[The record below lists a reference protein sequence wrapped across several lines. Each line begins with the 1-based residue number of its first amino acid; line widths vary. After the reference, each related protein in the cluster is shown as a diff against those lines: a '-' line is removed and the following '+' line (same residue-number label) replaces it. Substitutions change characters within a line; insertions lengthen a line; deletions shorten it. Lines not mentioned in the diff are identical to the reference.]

1 MLLHFRASYFL
12 NGFLCLMTISELIF
26 HTAPE
31 HCVLAAVVCLLE
43 SSWMQLGVPVQ
54 WWWWIHPQWQVF
66 DCRPW
71 LEAALLLG
79 ELSLPS
85 WQYELGSPAFLSL
98 WTHTHKAELKWE
110 HSSMQIAYAVRDSS
124 LSLSKLSTSRSQA
137 ELMRSGWSFTLYE
150 FCFTWHY
157 LLL

>member
-1 MLLHFRASYFL
+1 
-12 NGFLCLMTISELIF
+12 MTISELRF

-31 HCVLAAVVCLLE
+31 HCVLAAVVHPLE

-54 WWWWIHPQWQVF
+54 SWWWIYPQWQVF

-85 WQYELGSPAFLSL
+85 WQDDIGTGSLAFLSL
-98 WTHTHKAELKWE
+98 WTHTHTAELKCE
-110 HSSMQIAYAVRDSS
+110 HSSMQIHMHSETLHCQSS
-124 LSLSKLSTSRSQA
+124 QHHDH
-137 ELMRSGWSFTLYE
+137 ELNSWGVAGASHCVSFVLLCYFSHD
-150 FCFTWHY
+150 FCFECEHCKVLRSIT
-157 LLL
+157 